1 MLVLSRHKN
10 AEVVISID
18 GVDISVVV
26 VEIMGDKVRLGF
38 AAPKEVT
45 IHRREVYDAIKAGKT
60 VVKPINKEAKPNV
73 CNH

>member
-10 AEVVISID
+10 TEVIISID
-18 GVDISVVV
+18 GVEVTVVV

-45 IHRREVYDAIKAGKT
+45 IHRREVYDAIKAGRT
-60 VVKPINKEAKPNV
+60 VIKPINKEAKPNV
-73 CNH
+73 SDH